1 MADYSKRDDT
11 TAPFNFAISTL
22 QRIDTLI
29 TKIRE
34 ISLLIAAEQD
44 QVKKGKLLYMKYTLV
59 EQLEIESTPLL
70 PEKSKKKVR
79 EAFRQIKLIVVKN
92 YVPTIDGG
100 RKLIG
105 KTELYNIDIDSK
117 LNDVNRLNQDLL
129 QAEGY
134 FMPPKQDPSMA
145 WRVG

>member
-1 MADYSKRDDT
+1 MPPERRDE

-22 QRIDTLI
+22 MRIDTLI

-44 QVKKGKLLYMKYTLV
+44 PIKKGKLLHMKYTLV

-70 PEKSKKKVR
+70 PQKSKSKIR
-79 EAFRQIKLIVVKN
+79 QAFKEIKLILVKN
-92 YVPTIDGG
+92 YAPTTDGSRRFMG
-100 RKLIG
+100 M
-105 KTELYNIDIDSK
+105 TELYDFNIDNK

-145 WRVG
+145 FRQG